1 MFSITETQRVINIT
15 KQLKNL
21 FPKTKKPLIV
31 ANIGGI
37 SMDNT
42 INKNEKKNYYHRF
55 EDSLLRLDT
64 AGVEIIPQTMAPFP
78 WHFGGQRFQNLFVE
92 IDEIKEWCTELGLRM
107 CFDISHS
114 FLTCNHFKYNF
125 EKFTEEIAPLTAHI
139 HIGDGIGVNGEGLQV
154 GEGEINFIN
163 LGKL

>member
-1 MFSITETQRVINIT
+1 
-15 KQLKNL
+15 
-21 FPKTKKPLIV
+21 
-31 ANIGGI
+31 
-37 SMDNT
+37 
-42 INKNEKKNYYHRF
+42 
-55 EDSLLRLDT
+55 
-64 AGVEIIPQTMAPFP
+64 
-78 WHFGGQRFQNLFVE
+78 
-92 IDEIKEWCTELGLRM
+92 M

-163 LGKL
+163 LGKTLINKSKSIIHSRNLARPQK